1 MTVGCARRFWARS
14 SGVQG
19 LGAVSRG
26 EQATLVGDV
35 KVTWWRFEEPSSSF
49 ERSPPTQWIP
59 PDTVVCSV
67 WLGGPCGA
75 PLWLGTTED
84 DGGRA
89 GKEQE
94 KHRPRR
100 GSGEE
105 ELVQS
110 DASPVRQTEECG
122 AGQGR
127 PRATHK
133 LTNYFSS

>member
-35 KVTWWRFEEPSSSF
+35 KVTWWRFEEPSFSF

-59 PDTVVCSV
+59 PDTLVCSV
-67 WLGGPCGA
+67 WPGGPCGA
-75 PLWLGTTED
+75 PLWLGTTEERTD
-84 DGGRA
+84 DGGGGA
-89 GKEQE
+89 E
-94 KHRPRR
+94 KHQPFSER
-100 GSGEE
+100 GEE
-105 ELVQS
+105 ERVQS

-133 LTNYFSS
+133 LPDYFSP